1 MRPIIRV
8 DNISKQYHIGAARG
22 AARYMTLRESIARAV
37 RHPLDRLRRIALRQE
52 DMIWALK
59 GVSFEV
65 MPGEVV
71 GIIGSNGSGKSTLLK
86 VLSRITKPS
95 AGRVELYG
103 RVASLLEVG
112 TGFHPDLTGRENV
125 YLNGAI
131 LGMKRRE
138 IERKFDEIVAFA
150 DIDQFLDTPVK
161 HYSSGM
167 YVRLA
172 FAVAAHLDPD
182 ILIIDEVLAV
192 GDMNFQKKCLGKM
205 NDVTRSG
212 RTVLFVSH
220 AMSMVTQLCERVIL
234 LERGRI
240 NTAGPADEVIA
251 RYNELCLA
259 ASQPATP
266 HLTTAASKPGRHFQD
281 ALAASV
287 HPTSHTMPANGG
299 RASIRVT
306 APPTFKWAAL
316 TDSGFIR
323 ITSGNEGEGTGTV
336 YFSVD
341 ENTAL
346 SPRKGTISVYGQSV
360 AVLQAA
366 PFNDVPDSHVFYED
380 IYKLSARGVTAGA
393 GYGIYRPDHTVTRDQ
408 MAFFIIRALGEFNP
422 PAPSSPHF
430 EDVTPDRFS
439 YAFIEE
445 MVARGLVSPADGERF
460 LPESL
465 VTREEAAVIIVK
477 ALGIRDPHPP
487 RATRFRD
494 VDSARPAHAYIE
506 EAARLGIATADASGR
521 FRPED
526 NVTRGEIAA
535 MLVRAFN
542 L

>member
-22 AARYMTLRESIARAV
+22 AARYMTLRESMAKAV
-37 RHPLDRLRRIALRQE
+37 RHPLDRLRRIARHQE

-65 MPGEVV
+65 MQGEVV

-95 AGRVELYG
+95 TGRVELYG

-182 ILIIDEVLAV
+182 ILIVDEVLAV

-220 AMSMVTQLCERVIL
+220 AMSMVAQLCERVIL

-259 ASQPATP
+259 AS
-266 HLTTAASKPGRHFQD
+266 
-281 ALAASV
+281 
-287 HPTSHTMPANGG
+287 
-299 RASIRVT
+299 
-306 APPTFKWAAL
+306 
-316 TDSGFIR
+316 
-323 ITSGNEGEGTGTV
+323 
-336 YFSVD
+336 
-341 ENTAL
+341 
-346 SPRKGTISVYGQSV
+346 
-360 AVLQAA
+360 
-366 PFNDVPDSHVFYED
+366 
-380 IYKLSARGVTAGA
+380 
-393 GYGIYRPDHTVTRDQ
+393 
-408 MAFFIIRALGEFNP
+408 
-422 PAPSSPHF
+422 
-430 EDVTPDRFS
+430 
-439 YAFIEE
+439 
-445 MVARGLVSPADGERF
+445 
-460 LPESL
+460 
-465 VTREEAAVIIVK
+465 
-477 ALGIRDPHPP
+477 
-487 RATRFRD
+487 
-494 VDSARPAHAYIE
+494 
-506 EAARLGIATADASGR
+506 
-521 FRPED
+521 
-526 NVTRGEIAA
+526 
-535 MLVRAFN
+535 
-542 L
+542 